1 MDDLNLLIYNPPK
14 CREEDTLEKV
24 ALLFQNDK
32 VDSVPIV
39 DQQDKVLG
47 IITQKSL
54 AQAILTGARLRTPIA
69 NFREEAIKKQKKEIC
84 RLLDLPME
92 RVVIVDEKDRLIG
105 VISPGQLFT
114 TILHREST
122 IDELNVI
129 INDNS
134 SAIIAIDMDS
144 RVFLFNKVAEKIL
157 NTPARNAIGRHIR
170 EISPRTPL
178 PEILKTGEPQ
188 LGAKF
193 EYKGRYYIT
202 NRNPIIRDGNMVG
215 AVTIFQDVTRLQIL
229 SEELD
234 QVKEY
239 HQNVQNIMDNP
250 YEAYVV
256 VDSRGIITMFN
267 KHISEFL
274 NIPIENAVGKHVS
287 EVIEN
292 TRMHIVVQ
300 TGKAEIGAIQHIN
313 GRDIVVM
320 RLPIE
325 QNGEITGALGRI
337 MFKDITEMTTLANK
351 ISKLSSEVEY
361 YKNVMKKYQGTSFTV
376 QNIVG
381 ESMIMREVKQ
391 MAMKVA
397 RSNSTVLIRG
407 ESGTGKELF
416 ANAIYYESTR
426 CNQPFIK
433 VNCAAIPESLLES
446 ELFGYEEGAFTG
458 AKKGGKLGKFE
469 LADKGTIFLDEI
481 GDMPLTMQ
489 VKLLR
494 VLQEKEVE
502 RIGSRRPVQVDVRVL
517 AATNRPLEEL
527 MEKNLFRTDLYYR
540 LNVVEIKIPPLR
552 YRKDDI
558 PEMVHFLLK
567 KLCNAMGCLVP
578 RVQGETMNYL
588 IEYSWPGNIREMEN
602 VLEHCLNF
610 VEGDLIETVHLPN
623 YIRNHDVG
631 VKAVSGQ
638 LREILEEA
646 ERIAIERALRQCQG
660 NKIKASEMLGIS
672 RASIYQ
678 KIDKYQIQ

>member
-1 MDDLNLLIYNPPK
+1 MDDLNLLVYNPPR
-14 CREEDTLEKV
+14 CHEEDTLEKA

-39 DQQDKVLG
+39 DDHDKVLG

-54 AQAILTGARLRTPIA
+54 AQAILAGARLRTPVA
-69 NFREEAIKKQKKEIC
+69 NFREEAIKKQQKEIC
-84 RLLDLPME
+84 RLLDLPLE
-92 RVVIVDEKDRLIG
+92 RVVVVDEKDKLLG

-114 TILHREST
+114 TILQRENT

-134 SAIIAIDMDS
+134 SAIIAIDLDS
-144 RVFLFNKVAEKIL
+144 RVFLFNKMAEQILKI
-157 NTPARNAIGRHIR
+157 PAREAIGRHIR

-178 PEILKTGEPQ
+178 PDILKTRKPQ

-193 EYKGRYYIT
+193 EYNGLYYIT
-202 NRNPIIRDGNMVG
+202 NRNPIIRDGKLVG
-215 AVTIFQDVTRLQIL
+215 AVTIFQDVTRLKSL

-239 HQNVQNIMDNP
+239 NRNVQNILDNP
-250 YEAYVV
+250 YEAYMV
-256 VDSRGIITMFN
+256 VDSKGIITMFN

-274 NIPIENAVGKHVS
+274 DIPTEAAIGNHVS
-287 EVIEN
+287 EVVEN
-292 TRMHIVVQ
+292 TRLHIVVQ
-300 TGKAEIGAIQHIN
+300 TGKAEIGDIQNIK
-313 GRDIVVM
+313 GKEIVVM

-325 QNGEITGALGRI
+325 KDGKITGALGKI
-337 MFKDITEMTTLANK
+337 MFKDITQMTTLANK

-376 QNIVG
+376 NNIIG
-381 ESMIMREVKQ
+381 RSAIMSEVKQ

-397 RSNSTVLIRG
+397 HSNSTILIRG

-416 ANAIYYESTR
+416 ANAIYYESSR
-426 CNQPFIK
+426 SREPFIK
-433 VNCAAIPESLLES
+433 VNCAAIPENLLES

-458 AKKGGKLGKFE
+458 AKKGGKIGKFE
-469 LADKGTIFLDEI
+469 LAHKGTIFLDEI

-494 VLQEKEVE
+494 VLQEKEIE
-502 RIGSRRPVQVDVRVL
+502 RIGGRTPVSIDVRVL

-527 MEKNLFRTDLYYR
+527 MEKKLFRTDLYYR
-540 LNVVEIKIPPLR
+540 LNVVELKIPPLR
-552 YRKDDI
+552 YRKEDI
-558 PEMVHFLLK
+558 PELVNFLLR
-567 KLCNAMGCLVP
+567 KLCNSMGFLVP
-578 RVQGETMNYL
+578 RVHEDTMNYL

-610 VEGDLIETVHLPN
+610 VEGDLIQTVHLPN
-623 YIRNHDVG
+623 YIRHQPAGEIVMP
-631 VKAVSGQ
+631 GQ

-646 ERIAIERALRQCQG
+646 ERTAIEKALRQCQG
-660 NKIKASEMLGIS
+660 SKIKASEMLGIS

-678 KIDKYQIQ
+678 KIDKYNIQ